1 MSYDALLK
9 SIRDKIK
16 KYNYNSV
23 NFDLALLKE
32 DRFWKILF
40 SRIVFDI
47 RNQGQQKSLLN
58 EGIFRIEK
66 ISLDID
72 NFFAFFEYLKLVD
85 VNKVSFPGSFEKIS
99 KDMFFKFGNYKLC
112 FFGNFPG
119 FNIMFNGRDRAKN
132 HCGLEKPIHFVN
144 YYIQNSVMPKSYN
157 EINLSDCEP
166 PHRNVFEA
174 VNHFW
179 GTNWQ
184 QYNLSSNNC
193 GIYMPIYDASI
204 AEVNVKKNRFMIR
217 VETDSN
223 RVKTDELSISLIA
236 NSNSKK
242 YSEKHKLR
250 DVKNGIN
257 VDFNPSYATIYLN
270 RGHQML
276 DEYHYNPS
284 SNTFVEP
291 TQQSTILEIQK
302 SNFPTELK
310 LHPKIVK
317 VSEKL
322 FHDGYYSQAIFEAV
336 KVLEKEIKTRSGIRD
351 KSGVPLVNHVFN
363 EKRPILKIVEGDDQ
377 EHVDEREGFRFLY
390 MGTFQGIKNPKSH
403 STQHLKDSTKA
414 LEYLAFL
421 SLLMKRL
428 DESKKC

>member
-1 MSYDALLK
+1 
-9 SIRDKIK
+9 
-16 KYNYNSV
+16 
-23 NFDLALLKE
+23 
-32 DRFWKILF
+32 
-40 SRIVFDI
+40 
-47 RNQGQQKSLLN
+47 
-58 EGIFRIEK
+58 
-66 ISLDID
+66 
-72 NFFAFFEYLKLVD
+72 
-85 VNKVSFPGSFEKIS
+85 
-99 KDMFFKFGNYKLC
+99 
-112 FFGNFPG
+112 
-119 FNIMFNGRDRAKN
+119 
-132 HCGLEKPIHFVN
+132 
-144 YYIQNSVMPKSYN
+144 
-157 EINLSDCEP
+157 
-166 PHRNVFEA
+166 
-174 VNHFW
+174 
-179 GTNWQ
+179 
-184 QYNLSSNNC
+184 
-193 GIYMPIYDASI
+193 
-204 AEVNVKKNRFMIR
+204 
-217 VETDSN
+217 
-223 RVKTDELSISLIA
+223 
-236 NSNSKK
+236 
-242 YSEKHKLR
+242 
-250 DVKNGIN
+250 
-257 VDFNPSYATIYLN
+257 
-270 RGHQML
+270 ML